1 MLLTYQRSPKVC
13 KTECEAYHGLPFA
26 FSTFAEITK
35 QLIEVSFRRSSENNH
50 DLGSI
55 TSYYIDAEYNFK
67 YFTWYSRQAKTLT
80 GFELFN
86 SLFQQKTVLDRSLIR
101 YGLAK
106 MVNNIQARITYKLTI
121 GPLQGEYFNCRSLE
135 KF

>member
-67 YFTWYSRQAKTLT
+67 YFTWYSRQARTLT
-80 GFELFN
+80 GYEQFN
-86 SLFQQKTVLDRSLIR
+86 SLFQQKTVLNRSLIP